1 MGVYKARLANIFGL
15 EGVGG
20 KRGSFIAYIGAIA
33 SAQHSASLRH
43 ALAVDEDASVNKTFV
58 MREKKIITKININ
71 TKNLEF
77 VRSKRENWKNNNRKS
92 MHFHLFNWL
101 WTFELFILD
110 S

>member
-58 MREKKIITKININ
+58 MREKKICNY
-71 TKNLEF
+71 KNKYQHQKSWIRSFETRKLE
-77 VRSKRENWKNNNRKS
+77 E
-92 MHFHLFNWL
+92 
-101 WTFELFILD
+101 
-110 S
+110 